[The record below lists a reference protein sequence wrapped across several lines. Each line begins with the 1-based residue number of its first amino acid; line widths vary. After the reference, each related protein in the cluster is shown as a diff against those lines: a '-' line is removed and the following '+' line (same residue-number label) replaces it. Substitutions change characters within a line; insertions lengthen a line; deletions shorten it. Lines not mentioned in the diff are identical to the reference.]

1 MRTLTAETIVALQG
15 WAKHH
20 AAMFL
25 EDKQDGEV
33 VQRTKF
39 TTGAKEGEPVTVRRF
54 SRDWIMLQFHNFT
67 FKDEFDFIVREFRNL
82 LGAAALADFE
92 ARLAQFPPR
101 SDEMFKRMLDEK
113 RPAGYEPKE
122 A

>member
-1 MRTLTAETIVALQG
+1 MRQLTAETIAALDG

-25 EDKQDGEV
+25 EDRQSGELV
-33 VQRTKF
+33 DRAFDHGAGNKTPVQV
-39 TTGAKEGEPVTVRRF
+39 ARF

-67 FKDEFDFIVREFRNL
+67 FKDEFDHIVAQFRRL
-82 LGAAALADFE
+82 LGPDALADFE
-92 ARLAQFPPR
+92 RRLAAFPAR
-101 SDEMFKRMLDEK
+101 SDETFARLLQEK
-113 RPAGYEPKE
+113 RPAGYTPKG